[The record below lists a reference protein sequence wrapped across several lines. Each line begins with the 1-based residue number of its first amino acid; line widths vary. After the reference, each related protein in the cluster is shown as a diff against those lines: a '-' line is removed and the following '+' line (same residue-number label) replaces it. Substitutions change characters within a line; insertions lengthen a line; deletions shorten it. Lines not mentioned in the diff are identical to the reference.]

1 MKLMIRITIFII
13 IVLLFF
19 SKILY
24 TVGVNSFRNKSRIR
38 SKITSRAISF
48 SKIKLNDNGDILDEI
63 SDLVDSNKKVVCSC
77 REIASIDWK
86 SRVCFTSCND
96 FCNESDDTLRV
107 CKDRCEQNLCSTQ
120 LEKCD
125 IIDRPG
131 EEAC

>member
-63 SDLVDSNKKVVCSC
+63 SDLV
-77 REIASIDWK
+77 E
-86 SRVCFTSCND
+86 
-96 FCNESDDTLRV
+96 
-107 CKDRCEQNLCSTQ
+107 
-120 LEKCD
+120 
-125 IIDRPG
+125 
-131 EEAC
+131 